1 MEKLSVF
8 KAKNLILLGIL
19 VLTFIVFYGSLKNNF
34 TNWDDDVYVLNN
46 FLIRDF
52 SLENLEKIFLEPM
65 GTSQIYRPLAYLTY
79 MIDYSIWGLN
89 PFGYHLSS
97 LLFHLLNVVLV
108 FYLLR
113 LLFNHLAVA
122 GVVTLLFAIHP
133 MKGEAIAWASARV
146 DVVYATFYLS
156 ALITYILYV
165 KNVFQTK
172 YLIFSIVFFVF
183 SLLSKPA
190 AVSFPLA
197 CLLIDYFYARKWNVK
212 FILDKIPFVVL
223 ALAMGIVTL
232 LAQRP
237 DTAVGSG
244 IERFA
249 WFERVFISSYTL
261 LFYFFKTIFP
271 IKLSNF
277 YDFPQKLSFWHYVS
291 LLFLGILA
299 FAAYKMRKN
308 RNFIFGILFFV
319 AHLLLVIH
327 IIPTGNRF
335 MAADRYAYLAQIGL
349 LLSVAFLYLSAKES
363 VRNILLGAAA
373 VLGIFYLAV
382 SFNRNQVWNNGVTLW
397 SDAVLKNPNCSFCCF
412 GLGNALINANQHKLA
427 QPYIEKSILLNPN
440 FAEAY
445 NSRGT
450 IKFALQDYNGAMQ
463 DYNKALEMNPNYQYA
478 YASRGSV
485 FAMQKKYA
493 EAIEDYNKALNL
505 NPNDMP
511 TYLNRGMA
519 RVQLR
524 DFNGARND
532 LTIYINFNPNEIKA
546 YYHRGL
552 ANANLGR
559 LTECCS
565 DWKRAYDGGIRE
577 LRNNL
582 IEACGYK
589 NL

>member
-1 MEKLSVF
+1 MEKPSVLEV
-8 KAKNLILLGIL
+8 KNLILLGIL

-34 TNWDDDVYVLNN
+34 TNWDDDVYILNN

-52 SLENLEKIFLEPM
+52 SLENLGKIFLEPM

-79 MIDYSIWGLN
+79 MIDYSIWELN

-97 LLFHLLNVVLV
+97 LLFHLLNVALV

-113 LLFNHLAVA
+113 LLSNNLAVA

-146 DVVYATFYLS
+146 DVVYATFYLA
-156 ALITYILYV
+156 ALIAYIFYI
-165 KNVFQTK
+165 KNAFQSK
-172 YLIFSIVFFVF
+172 YLIFSILLFIF

-212 FILDKIPFVVL
+212 LILDKIPFVVL
-223 ALAMGIVTL
+223 AMAMGIVTL

-237 DTAVGSG
+237 DIAIGSG
-244 IERFA
+244 IEQFS

-277 YDFPQKLSFWHYVS
+277 YDFPQKLSFWHYGS
-291 LLFLGILA
+291 LLVLGILA
-299 FAAYKMRKN
+299 FAVYRMREN

-349 LLSVAFLYLSAKES
+349 LLSIAFLYLSAKES
-363 VRNILLGAAA
+363 VRNALLGAAA
-373 VLGIFYLAV
+373 VLSIFYLAV
-382 SFNRNQVWNNGVTLW
+382 SFNRNQVWNSGVTLW
-397 SDAVLKNPNCSFCCF
+397 SDAILKNSNCSFCCF
-412 GLGNALINANQHKLA
+412 GLGNALINANQHALA

-445 NSRGT
+445 SSRGSVR
-450 IKFALQDYNGAMQ
+450 FALQDLNGAMQ
-463 DYNKALEMNPNYQYA
+463 DYNKTLALNPNYHYA

-493 EAIEDYNKALNL
+493 EAVEDYNKALNL
-505 NPNDMP
+505 NPTDMS

-519 RVQLR
+519 RLQLR
-524 DFNGARND
+524 DFNGARED
-532 LTIYINFNPNEIKA
+532 LTIYINFNPNEVKA

-577 LRNNL
+577 LKKNL
-582 IEACGYK
+582 IEACGYT

>member
-1 MEKLSVF
+1 MEKPTVF
-8 KAKNLILLGIL
+8 KPTSLILIGIL
-19 VLTFIVFYGSLKNNF
+19 ILTFVTFYGSLNNNF

-52 SLENLEKIFLEPM
+52 SSENLEKIFLEPM
-65 GTSQIYRPLAYLTY
+65 GFSQIYRPLAYLTY
-79 MIDYSIWGLN
+79 MLDYSIWGLN

-97 LLFHLLNVVLV
+97 LLFHLINVTLV

-113 LLFNHLAVA
+113 LLSNNLAVA
-122 GVVTLLFAIHP
+122 GVVSLLFAIHP
-133 MKGEAIAWASARV
+133 MKVEAIAWAAARV
-146 DVVYATFYLS
+146 DVVYATFYLA
-156 ALITYILYV
+156 ALIAYILYI
-165 KNVFQTK
+165 KNAFQIK
-172 YLIFSIVFFVF
+172 YLVFATILLVF

-197 CLLIDYFYARKWNVK
+197 CLLIDYFYARKWSVK
-212 FILDKIPFVVL
+212 LILDKIPFVVL
-223 ALAMGIVTL
+223 ALAMGIITL

-237 DTAVGSG
+237 DIAIGSG
-244 IERFA
+244 IEQFS
-249 WFERVFISSYTL
+249 WFERIFIISYTL

-277 YDFPQKLSFWHYVS
+277 YDFPQKLSFWHYGS
-291 LLFLGILA
+291 LFLLGFLGFIV
-299 FAAYKMRKN
+299 YRMRSN
-308 RNFIFGILFFV
+308 RYFVFGILFFV

-327 IIPTGNRF
+327 IISTGNRF
-335 MAADRYAYLAQIGL
+335 MAADRYVYLAQLGL
-349 LLSVAFLYLSAKES
+349 LLSIAFWYLSAKEN
-363 VRNILLGAAA
+363 VRNVILGAAA
-373 VLGIFYLAV
+373 VLSIFYWAV
-382 SFNRNQVWNNGVTLW
+382 SFNRNQVWNTGITLW
-397 SDAVLKNPNCSFCCF
+397 SDAVFKNPNCSFCNF
-412 GLGNALINANQHKLA
+412 GLGNALINSNQHKLA
-427 QPYIEKSILLNPN
+427 QPFIEKSILLNTN

-445 NSRGT
+445 TSRGT
-450 IKFALQDYNGAMQ
+450 IKFTLQDYEGALQDYN
-463 DYNKALEMNPNYQYA
+463 KTLEINPNYYYA

-493 EAIEDYNKALNL
+493 QAVEDYNKSLL
-505 NPNDMP
+505 FNPTDMP

-524 DFNGARND
+524 DFNGARED
-532 LTIYINFNPNEIKA
+532 LTIYINFNPNEPKA

>member
-1 MEKLSVF
+1 MEKPSVLEV
-8 KAKNLILLGIL
+8 KNLILLGIL

-34 TNWDDDVYVLNN
+34 TNWDDDIYILNN

-52 SLENLEKIFLEPM
+52 SLENLGKIFLEPM
-65 GTSQIYRPLAYLTY
+65 GPSQVYRPLAYLTY
-79 MIDYSIWGLN
+79 MMDYSIWELN

-97 LLFHLLNVVLV
+97 LLFHLLNVALV

-113 LLFNHLAVA
+113 LLSNNLAA
-122 GVVTLLFAIHP
+122 TSVVTLLFAIHP
-133 MKGEAIAWASARV
+133 MKVEAIAWASARV

-156 ALITYILYV
+156 ALIAYIFYI
-165 KNVFQTK
+165 KNTFQIK
-172 YLIFSIVFFVF
+172 YLIFSIILFIF

-197 CLLIDYFYARKWNVK
+197 CLLIDYFYARKWDIK
-212 FILDKIPFVVL
+212 LILDKIPFIVL

-232 LAQRP
+232 LAQKP
-237 DTAVGSG
+237 DTAIGSG
-244 IERFA
+244 IEQFSL
-249 WFERVFISSYTL
+249 FERVFISSYTL
-261 LFYFFKTIFP
+261 LFYFFKIIFP
-271 IKLSNF
+271 VKLSNF
-277 YDFPQKLSFWHYVS
+277 YDFPQKLSFWHYGS
-291 LLFLGILA
+291 LLLLGILA
-299 FAAYKMRKN
+299 FAVYRIREN

-335 MAADRYAYLAQIGL
+335 MAADRYTYLAQIGL
-349 LLSVAFLYLSAKES
+349 LLSMFFWYLSAKENI
-363 VRNILLGAAA
+363 RNILVGVVA
-373 VLGIFYLAV
+373 VLSIFCILV
-382 SFNRNQVWNNGVTLW
+382 SFNRNQVWNDGITLW
-397 SDAVLKNPNCSFCCF
+397 SDAIIKNPDCSFCNF
-412 GLGNALINANQHKLA
+412 GLGNALINANQHKIA

-445 NSRGT
+445 NSRGS
-450 IKFALQDYNGAMQ
+450 IKFALQDYDGAMR
-463 DYNKALEMNPNYQYA
+463 DYNKALEVNPNYQYA

-493 EAIEDYNKALNL
+493 QAVEDYNKALSL
-505 NPNDMP
+505 NPNDIL

-524 DFNGARND
+524 DFNGARKD
-532 LTIYINFNPNEIKA
+532 LSIYIDFNPNNTIA

-577 LRNNL
+577 LKKNL